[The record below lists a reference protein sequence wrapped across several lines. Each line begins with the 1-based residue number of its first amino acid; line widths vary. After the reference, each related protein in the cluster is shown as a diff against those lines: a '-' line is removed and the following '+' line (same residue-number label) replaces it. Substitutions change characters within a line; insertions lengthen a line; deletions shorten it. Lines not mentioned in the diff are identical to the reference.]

1 MQVPADR
8 RILVVEDD
16 DTIRELVNVV
26 VRRCGYLATTVANG
40 GEAIAAIG
48 RESFCAVLLDLMMP
62 EISGYDVIMH
72 IRQSALSLPVIVI
85 TAAVR
90 TLDHAMLDP
99 AIVRQVVTKPFD
111 IDQITSALE
120 AVCPPE
126 QPLAAQ
132 A

>member
-1 MQVPADR
+1 MELSADR

-16 DTIRELVNVV
+16 DAIRQLVNVV

-40 GEAIAAIG
+40 GEAIAAIQ
-48 RESFCAVLLDLMMP
+48 RDSFCAVLLDLMMP

-85 TAAVR
+85 TAAIKSLNR
-90 TLDHAMLDP
+90 DMLDP
-99 AIVRQVVTKPFD
+99 IIVRQVVTKPFD
-111 IDQITSALE
+111 IEQITSALE
-120 AVCPPE
+120 AVCPP
-126 QPLAAQ
+126 QRPLAAQ